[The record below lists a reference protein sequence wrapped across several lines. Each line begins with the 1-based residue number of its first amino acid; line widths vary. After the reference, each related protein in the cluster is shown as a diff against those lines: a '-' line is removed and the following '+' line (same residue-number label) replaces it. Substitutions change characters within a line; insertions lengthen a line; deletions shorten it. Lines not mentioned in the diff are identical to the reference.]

1 MTTAIGSLSA
11 PQGPKGSLLGG
22 NLTAYRKDPLGFLT
36 DLQKEYGGVAK
47 IRFGPQTMYVIYDP
61 ELLKEVLL
69 TKQEHFI
76 KLKAFQEARL
86 FVGDGLATSEGEK
99 HKRNRRLMQPHFTK
113 AHIQT
118 YAEQMTRIV
127 RSKLDA
133 WQPGERRNLTNEVSD
148 MAFSIIAR
156 TLFSL
161 EGDAHSRAIRE
172 PYDLINRMCS
182 ERMRS
187 LLSVPLFI
195 NTAKNKAYKDAL
207 QELDRSV
214 YSIIRH
220 RKSNPDQGEG
230 DLLSVLMSATD
241 ESGNGMSDR
250 ELRDELM
257 IMFIA
262 GHETSA
268 NALSWA
274 FSYILQQPE
283 IESKLYEE
291 WDRVLNGREPS
302 AADYMQLTYTQNVL
316 WEAMRLRSPSFFTG
330 RSATADVQIGHFTVK
345 KGQSVLFSPYA
356 MHQNPA
362 YFPDPLSFIP
372 ERFENDLLKRI
383 PTFAYIPFG
392 GGPRGCIG
400 NHFAMLE
407 MVIILSMIGQRYR
420 LRLAPG
426 HPPIEM
432 EALMTLRP
440 KDSIEVLV
448 QARN

>member
-1 MTTAIGSLSA
+1 MTTTMESMRA

-22 NLTAYRKDPLGFLT
+22 NLTAYRKDPLRFLT
-36 DLQKEYGGVAK
+36 ELQKEYGGVAK

-61 ELLKEVLL
+61 ALLKEVLL

-99 HKRNRRLMQPHFTK
+99 HKRTRRLLQPHFTK

-118 YAEQMTRIV
+118 YAEQMVRIV
-127 RSKLDA
+127 RDKLDT
-133 WQPGERRNLTNEVSD
+133 WLPGERRNLTDEVSN
-148 MAFSIIAR
+148 MTFEIIAK

-161 EGDAHSRAIRE
+161 EGDTYTRAIRE
-172 PYDLINRMCS
+172 PYELINRVCS

-195 NTAKNKAYKDAL
+195 STAKNRACKAAL
-207 QELDRSV
+207 QALDLSV
-214 YSIIRH
+214 YSVIRE
-220 RKSNPDQGEG
+220 RKLKPDQGDS
-230 DLLSVLMSATD
+230 DLLSVLLSAKD

-268 NALSWA
+268 NALCWA

-283 IESKLYEE
+283 VQSKLYEE

-345 KGQSVLFSPYA
+345 KGQSILFSPYA

-362 YFPDPLSFIP
+362 YFPNPLSFIP

-383 PTFAYIPFG
+383 PQFAYIPFG

-400 NHFAMLE
+400 NHYAMLE
-407 MVIILSMIGQRYR
+407 MVIVLCMIGQRYR
-420 LRLAPG
+420 LKLAPG

-440 KDSIEVLV
+440 KNAIEVLV
-448 QARN
+448 SERF

>member
-1 MTTAIGSLSA
+1 MTTTMESIRA
-11 PQGPKGSLLGG
+11 PQGPKGSMLGG
-22 NLTAYRKDPLGFLT
+22 NLKAYRKDPLRFLT
-36 DLQKEYGGVAK
+36 ELQKEYGGVAK

-61 ELLKEVLL
+61 ALLKEVLL

-99 HKRNRRLMQPHFTK
+99 HKRTRRLLQPHFTK

-118 YAEQMTRIV
+118 YAEQMARIV
-127 RSKLDA
+127 RNKLDT
-133 WQPGERRNLTNEVSD
+133 WLPGERRNLTDEVSD
-148 MAFSIIAR
+148 MTFAIIAK

-161 EGDAHSRAIRE
+161 EGDTYSRAIRE
-172 PYDLINRMCS
+172 PYELINRMCS

-195 NTAKNKAYKDAL
+195 STAKNRAYKAAL
-207 QELDRSV
+207 QALDLGV
-214 YSIIRH
+214 YSIIRE
-220 RKSNPDQGEG
+220 RKLKPDQGDG
-230 DLLSVLMSATD
+230 DLLSVLLSAKD

-268 NALSWA
+268 NALCWA

-283 IESKLYEE
+283 VQSKLYEE

-345 KGQSVLFSPYA
+345 KGQSILFSPYA

-372 ERFENDLLKRI
+372 ERFEDDLLKRI
-383 PTFAYIPFG
+383 PQFAYIPFG

-407 MVIILSMIGQRYR
+407 MVIMLCMIGQRYR

-440 KDSIEVLV
+440 KNAIEVLV
-448 QARN
+448 SER